1 MLEYTDRISIET
13 THNVRLDYEVASVS
27 DRMIAWFID
36 TVICAI
42 YIAAVLFILDYLE
55 IWNNLSDSATIWL
68 SFGIA
73 VPVLFYDLISE
84 LIFDGQSI
92 GKRIRNIKV
101 IKLDG
106 TSPSFSSYFIR
117 WVTRLLENVLFFGLG
132 FVAVLASAKGQRL
145 GDIAAGTAVATV
157 KKRVSLKDT
166 ILHYTSEDY
175 TPTYPQ
181 VTNLTSRDIET
192 IKYVLNAKSLQNLYY
207 IRSECAKK
215 VCEVI
220 GIECNIDQDVVKFLQ
235 TIVDDYTYY
244 RSQNN

>member
-1 MLEYTDRISIET
+1 MLEYTDKISIET

-27 DRMIAWFID
+27 DRMVAWLID
-36 TVICAI
+36 TAICAL
-42 YIAAVLFILDYLE
+42 YVAAVLLILDYLGV
-55 IWNNLSDSATIWL
+55 WGNLSETSSIWL
-68 SFGIA
+68 GFGIA

-92 GKRIRNIKV
+92 GKRIRKIKV

-106 TSPSFSSYFIR
+106 TSPSFSNYFIR
-117 WVTRLLENVLFFGLG
+117 WVVRLLENVVFFGVG

-166 ILHYTSEDY
+166 ILHYTSTEH
-175 TPTYPQ
+175 TLTYPQ
-181 VTNLTSRDIET
+181 VANLSSRDIET
-192 IKYVLNAKSLQNLYY
+192 IKYVLNANSLQNLYY

-215 VCEVI
+215 VCAVLD
-220 GIECNIDQDVVKFLQ
+220 IEYKPEMDHEGFLK
-235 TIVDDYTYY
+235 TIVEDYTHY
-244 RSQNN
+244 RSQNV

>member
-27 DRMIAWFID
+27 DRMLAWLID
-36 TVICAI
+36 TAICTI
-42 YIAAVLFILDYLE
+42 YISAVLLVLDYLE
-55 IWNNLSDSATIWL
+55 IWESLTESESIWL

-73 VPVLFYDLISE
+73 VPVLFYDLFSE

-92 GKRIRNIKV
+92 GKRIRKIKV
-101 IKLDG
+101 IKIDG

-117 WVTRLLENVLFFGLG
+117 WVTRLLENVVFFGLG

-145 GDIAAGTAVATV
+145 GDIAAGTAVANV

-166 ILHYTSEDY
+166 ILHYTSADY
-175 TPTYPQ
+175 TPAYPQ
-181 VTNLTSRDIET
+181 VTNLSSRDIET
-192 IKYVLNAKSLQNLYY
+192 VKYVLNAKSLQNLYY

-215 VCEVI
+215 VCSVLE
-220 GIECNIDQDVVKFLQ
+220 IEYNPEMDLVAFLQ
-235 TIVDDYTYY
+235 TIVEDYTYY